1 MEEVR
6 SYESEVRKEM
16 EKEREER
23 RVMRGEIKTQEERLA
38 KMEALIDKLSD
49 R

>member
-1 MEEVR
+1 
-6 SYESEVRKEM
+6 M